1 MCNPVSA
8 MIRVGE
14 SKNPIK
20 DSVGVFGNVIEMEL
34 NHMYV
39 KRQLFLFH
47 FPFISQGAGKN

>member
-1 MCNPVSA
+1 
-8 MIRVGE
+8 MIRGGE

-20 DSVGVFGNVIEMEL
+20 DSVSVFGNVIEMEL